1 MLTLWNTK
9 KFVKD
14 EFGNEKINEMSST
27 KWFPIDA
34 QSRLEYVMHIQRSS
48 MTLEDNPFK
57 VAGLGAED

>member
-1 MLTLWNTK
+1 
-9 KFVKD
+9 
-14 EFGNEKINEMSST
+14 MSST